1 MRVHVG
7 LGLAHSRSEKKKKGP
22 SSPKAGTGQ
31 GNIETVHE
39 PKPIQTEESRWGQGR
54 RAMAD
59 LHSPYSQDVK
69 GRTPSR

>member
-1 MRVHVG
+1 MRVQMG
-7 LGLAHSRSEKKKKGP
+7 LGLAPSRGEKNGP